1 MSHPHDH
8 NPYKKPS
15 LFWPLFLIAIGSILL
30 LSNLGIL
37 PPNSM
42 DLLWRFWPL
51 VLVIIGLDIL
61 LGRRSALG
69 SIITSLVAILLL
81 GGVLAF
87 LFFAKDIPTLVKE
100 VDLGTLNHATIK
112 QPLQEVKTAT
122 VFIDWPAGPAS
133 LYALSDSNNLI
144 EGELDY
150 YGKLSFVTD
159 VQGDQA
165 DVKVDTRRE
174 QFFIDTS
181 GVSGEEENWQIGLH
195 PRVAI
200 NLTLD
205 SGSGSAEY
213 DLTDLDIRSLN
224 VDSGSGSVDMVLPQ
238 LGQIEGTIDT
248 GSGSLT
254 ITIPDDMAAKITL
267 NEGSGSFS
275 AGNRF
280 SQKRSGEE
288 DDGNI
293 IWLTEDFVGAENYV
307 ELTIDQGSGSIT
319 VQ

>member
-1 MSHPHDH
+1 MASSQNH
-8 NPYKKPS
+8 NHHQKPS
-15 LFWPLFLIAIGSILL
+15 LFWPLFLIAIGSVLL

-51 VLVIIGLDIL
+51 VLVVIGLDIL

-69 SIITSLVAILLL
+69 SIITSLTAILLL

-87 LFFAKDIPTLVKE
+87 LFFAKDIPSLVKE
-100 VDLGTLNHATIK
+100 VDLGVLNHTTIK
-112 QPLQEVKTAT
+112 QPLQEIKTAN
-122 VFIDWPAGPAS
+122 VSIDWPTGPAS

-150 YGKLSFVTD
+150 YGSLVFTTD
-159 VQGDQA
+159 IQGNHA

-174 QFFIDTS
+174 QFFIDAS

-195 PRVAI
+195 PRVAL

-205 SGSGSAEY
+205 SGSGSVDY
-213 DLTDLDIRSLN
+213 DLSGLDIRKLHF
-224 VDSGSGSVDMVLPQ
+224 DSGSGSVSMILPET
-238 LGQIEGTIDT
+238 GQIEGVMDT
-248 GSGSLT
+248 GSGS
-254 ITIPDDMAAKITL
+254 ITLDIPDGLAAKITL
-267 NEGSGSFS
+267 NQGDGSFS

-288 DDGNI
+288 DDGAI
-293 IWLTEDFVGAENYV
+293 IWLTEDFVGAKNYV